1 LNTVLTIIRR
11 LATTPGFA
19 RLTHVGP
26 LLRVSFALRGVLV
39 RNPVRFALNELRGEG
54 TRGVYELRA
63 APVRIALR
71 HATPDVLVLD
81 EIFSQREY
89 ELPRQVREA
98 LASCPRPRIVDL
110 GANVGLFGAFVFGE
124 YPEAE
129 IVAVEADPENA
140 AVHERTIAANPDRS
154 WYLIPAYAGT
164 ANGTVRFESGGFSG
178 SHASRDGVGI
188 EVQAI
193 DAFDYLAQADLVK
206 IDIEGGEW
214 ALLGDARFR
223 SLGARAV
230 VVEYHA
236 DSCPSS
242 NPARQAE
249 QALGRAGFA
258 VIPGPEKPQFRAGLL
273 WGARS

>member
-1 LNTVLTIIRR
+1 MNTVLTIIRR

-214 ALLGDARFR
+214 ALLDAGALRAATDCIVGELHHR
-223 SLGARAV
+223 RPEESLERARRALAGWTFTVHGPPGRESAFTAV
-230 VVEYHA
+230 A
-236 DSCPSS
+236 
-242 NPARQAE
+242 PAR
-249 QALGRAGFA
+249 
-258 VIPGPEKPQFRAGLL
+258 P
-273 WGARS
+273 